1 MSKRLHNT
9 RHGGVPMSGPRPW
22 AYRAARR
29 RATAVVARGLLV
41 YFAIFIV
48 LAVLAACRVA

>member
-9 RHGGVPMSGPRPW
+9 RRVPWPMHGSRPW

-41 YFAIFIV
+41 YFATIAV
-48 LAVLAACRVA
+48 LAVLAACRIA